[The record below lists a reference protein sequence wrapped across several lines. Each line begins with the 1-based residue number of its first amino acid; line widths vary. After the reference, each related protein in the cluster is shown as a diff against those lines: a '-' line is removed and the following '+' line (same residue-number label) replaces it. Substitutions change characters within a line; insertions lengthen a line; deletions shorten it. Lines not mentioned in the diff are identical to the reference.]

1 MKQGS
6 KEWNE
11 YVKKMCAQ
19 DETNHQLRLT
29 GPAKAKIINY
39 LKK

>member
-1 MKQGS
+1 MKKES

-19 DETNHQLRLT
+19 DEVNHQLRLT
-29 GPAKAKIINY
+29 GPAKAKIISY